1 MWLVVSRE
9 QLITQS
15 FDFVQAC
22 SELVES
28 ACSERVESNGE
39 QTCLERPVV
48 SKVEPSRK
56 SRTINHSPINYL
68 TN

>member
-15 FDFVQAC
+15 FDFAQ
-22 SELVES
+22 